1 MRLIIATLVLALGAC
16 GSESQP
22 RQQPGSAAPAAAV
35 QIPTPAAAA
44 SAQPAPLMAIPD
56 DPEALKRLEA
66 MGYTI
71 HEEQGHLH
79 APGVTS
85 CPAMGGGPAM

>member
-1 MRLIIATLVLALGAC
+1 MRLIIPTLVLALGAC

-22 RQQPGSAAPAAAV
+22 QQQAGPTAPATTAAAAV
-35 QIPTPAAAA
+35 
-44 SAQPAPLMAIPD
+44 SGEPAPLMDIPT

-71 HEEQGHLH
+71 HAEQGHLH
-79 APGVTS
+79 APGLTS
-85 CPAMGGGPAM
+85 CPAMGDGPAM